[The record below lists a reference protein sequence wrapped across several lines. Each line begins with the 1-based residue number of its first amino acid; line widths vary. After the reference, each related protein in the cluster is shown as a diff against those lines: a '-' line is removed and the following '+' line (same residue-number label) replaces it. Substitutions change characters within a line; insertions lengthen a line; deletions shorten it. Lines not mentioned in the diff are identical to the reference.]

1 MARELRSRRLWLL
14 AALLAMLAVLVGLY
28 LLRGALLPLG
38 ISAVIAYILLPPARL
53 LERAMPWREKRPL
66 LSRLLAVSLIFL
78 TALGAL
84 LAAGVMAVASIVR
97 QGQRFVASF
106 PQFIDAARAQVEIWV
121 ADYNRLLPPQV
132 RDRAE
137 EWLSN
142 AGGLLGDA
150 AWNIASQTIGAITGS
165 FSFLIGLATAPVL
178 IFYLMKDADP
188 IRESL
193 YAPFPSRLRPYLRDL
208 MDIVHR
214 SVGGYIR
221 GQLVL
226 GLLVGVVVT
235 AGLLAL
241 GIPFAVILG
250 IVAGLTELIPIIG
263 PLDWRRRR
271 GTGNFSHRT
280 GQSVVGYPALS
291 DGAAAGKRLA
301 GTPGPSQY
309 FGAASH
315 SSHSGHHRRQPVFRL
330 VGGNSRPARSGNGQR
345 SSRICRRG
353 MEPNGGGRGKWRYC
367 GYGSC
372 SRNGGQYAAGVSA
385 EFSLPPDLLPA
396 R

>member
-1 MARELRSRRLWLL
+1 MTRELRSRRLWLL

-208 MDIVHR
+208 MDIVNR

-235 AGLLAL
+235 AGLLVL

-263 PLDWRRRR
+263 PWIGGAVGVLVTLATEPDKVLWVILLYLAVQLLENALLVPRVQANTL
-271 GTGNFSHRT
+271 GLHPI
-280 GQSVVGYPALS
+280 VVILVITVG
-291 DGAAAGKRLA
+291 
-301 GTPGPSQY
+301 SQY
-309 FGAASH
+309 FGLWGVILGPPVAAMVK
-315 SSHSGHHRRQPVFRL
+315 GVI
-330 VGGNSRPARSGNGQR
+330 V
-345 SSRICRRG
+345 
-353 MEPNGGGRGKWRYC
+353 
-367 GYGSC
+367 
-372 SRNGGQYAAGVSA
+372 YAAGEWNRMAAA
-385 EFSLPPDLLPA
+385 EANGVAADTAIAVEAGDDTPPE
-396 R
+396 